1 VKTMATTTNIDLV
14 LPLEKQYAQVLRLA
28 VAGIA
33 NRLDFNWEQIEDI
46 KLAVEEAFLLTR
58 SADSVSRI
66 HFNFTVKPDSLTI
79 TVINAYLGHFDMQTY
94 EQKYSFF
101 IMTGLMDNVDIIPRN
116 EKHFDLQL
124 IKKIY

>member
-1 VKTMATTTNIDLV
+1 VKTIATTTNVDLV
-14 LPLEKQYAQVLRLA
+14 LPLQKQYAQVLRLA

-33 NRLDFNWEQIEDI
+33 SRLDFNWEQVEDI
-46 KLAVEEAFLLTR
+46 KLAAEEAFLLAR
-58 SADSVSRI
+58 SADSASRI
-66 HFNFTVKPDSLTI
+66 HFNFTVKPDSLII
-79 TVINAYLGHFDMQTY
+79 TAINAYLGHFDMHTY

-101 IMTGLMDNVDIIPRN
+101 IMTGLMDNVDIIPKN